1 MTSARKTKPKQEI
14 TVQPLSP
21 KQRGR
26 FNQLLK
32 KHHYLG
38 SAPPV
43 GDFMEQVVLCDGK
56 WAALLIWGPAA
67 LKLKERERW
76 IGWNRL
82 QQAERLKLVVQN
94 RRFLLLHKKGTQ
106 PHLAS
111 QALAAACKH
120 LPVQWQER
128 FGYRPL
134 IAETFTDPERFHGT
148 CYKASG
154 WDAVGMS
161 QGSRR
166 DHVDFYV
173 DEKHPKRLWLKELC
187 PKARVLITSTQ
198 LPQELSAATVAAANG
213 ILPLPPASQRSLFET
228 FQQVPDPRRSNS
240 RFPIGSVLTL
250 IAMALLSGAKQISEI
265 ARFAQRLRPNQRAQL
280 RLPLKRGTRRFY
292 KVPSYSVFYQVLT
305 RMDPEAFAAT
315 LSDWLTREDG
325 HLPGVLAL
333 DGKMI
338 RDIIGTVTLAHAEDG
353 SPRAMAV
360 MDQKEGTDRCELK
373 SAQELLQAQPGLD
386 GLTVTADPLHCQKRT
401 ARIIVEKGG
410 DYFLQIKGNQ
420 PNLLKKAKQQIHPS
434 PFFVRPQSAM
444 GASRNVR

>member
-1 MTSARKTKPKQEI
+1 MSGASTPKPKQQI
-14 TVQPLSP
+14 TVQVLSP
-21 KQRGR
+21 RQRGR

-38 SAPPV
+38 NTPPV
-43 GDFMEQVVLCDGK
+43 GDFLEQVVLCDGK
-56 WAALLIWGPAA
+56 WAGLLIWGPAA

-76 IGWNRL
+76 IGWNHL
-82 QQAERLKLVVQN
+82 QRAERLKLVVQN

-111 QALAAACKH
+111 QVLAVACKH
-120 LPVQWQER
+120 LPAQWQES

-134 IAETFTDPERFHGT
+134 IAETFTDPEQFQGT

-154 WDAVGMS
+154 WDAAGMS

-173 DEKHPKRLWLKELC
+173 DQKHPKRLWLKELC
-187 PKARVLITSTQ
+187 PKARNIITSTQ
-198 LPQELSAATVAAANG
+198 LPEHLNAATVVAANG
-213 ILPLPPASQRSLFET
+213 ILPLPAAAQRSLFET
-228 FQQVPDPRRSNS
+228 FQMVKDPRRSNS
-240 RFPIGSVLTL
+240 RFPIGSVLTI

-265 ARFAQRLRPNQRAQL
+265 ARFAQRLHPNQRAQL

-305 RMDPEAFAAT
+305 RMDPESFATT
-315 LSDWLTREDG
+315 LNEWLTQEEG

-338 RDIIGTVTLAHAEDG
+338 RDIIGTVTLANVEDG

-360 MDQKEGTDRCELK
+360 MDQKEGTERCELK
-373 SAQELLQAQPGLD
+373 SAQELLKAQPDLD
-386 GLTVTADPLHCQKRT
+386 GITITADPLHCQKQT

-420 PNLLKKAKQQIHPS
+420 ENLLKKARQQINPS
-434 PFFVRPQSAM
+434 PFLPRPISGMDA
-444 GASRNVR
+444 